1 MLRYESLYS
10 TLLRYVRAC
19 IFGCKLSLATYSFRS
34 QRADYYA
41 YLADLIEVTAGTKTL
56 QSVFRDDA
64 RRYGPG
70 RARGALSLVWLDRF
84 PQAGGD
90 LFATWFGTLPIE
102 DLLAIKSAQYA
113 GAQALTQT
121 LRQLAE
127 VVRLID
133 ASQATMFSTA
143 FVGLAGLLMACASVL
158 SIPLFTAKHLSQV
171 FAAVPPEYFA
181 SWTRALFGTASWL
194 ESAWPYLLIVVIVF
208 AVVVA
213 WSFANWTGSL
223 RAVLDRWGP
232 WAFYRRIQTVRFVS
246 LLAVTLSP
254 GGSHRARLSDAIAL
268 QAYGASPWF
277 SKHLYLM
284 MARLDLGAHTID
296 ALDTGL
302 IDPEIWWYFTDLLE
316 TLGLDEALYRT
327 RQRTEQH
334 ALKRIHVQAVYLR
347 WSLLLFALGIVL
359 GIAFWHIQVF
369 EELRQALS
377 LHYSRQ

>member
-1 MLRYESLYS
+1 MLKVDWRHSNLQG
-10 TLLRYVRAC
+10 YVRASVSRC
-19 IFGCKLSLATYSFRS
+19 MLSLSAQRFRS

-56 QSVFRDDA
+56 QNVFRDDA
-64 RRYGPG
+64 RRYGTG
-70 RARGALSLVWLDRF
+70 SARGALSLVWLERF
-84 PQAGGD
+84 PQTGGD
-90 LFATWFGTLPIE
+90 LFSTWYGTLPVE

-113 GAQALTQT
+113 GAQALTKT

-127 VVRLID
+127 VVRLVD
-133 ASQATMFSTA
+133 AARSTLFATA

-158 SIPLFTAKHLSQV
+158 SIPFFTAKHLSQV

-181 SWTRALFGTASWL
+181 KWTRALFATASWL
-194 ESAWPYLLIVVIVF
+194 ESVWLYLAIAVL
-208 AVVVA
+208 AVVTVVV
-213 WSFANWTGSL
+213 WSFANWTGTL
-223 RAVLDRWGP
+223 RHTLDRYGP
-232 WAFYRRIQTVRFVS
+232 WAFYRRIQTVRFVA

-254 GGSHRARLSDAIAL
+254 GGSHSARLRDAIAL

-277 SKHLYLM
+277 SGHLYLM
-284 MARLDLGAHTID
+284 MARLDLGAHAMD

-327 RQRTEQH
+327 RLRTEQH

-347 WSLLLFALGIVL
+347 WSLLLLALSIVL
-359 GIAFWHIQVF
+359 GIAFWHVQVF

-377 LHYSRQ
+377 LHYSR